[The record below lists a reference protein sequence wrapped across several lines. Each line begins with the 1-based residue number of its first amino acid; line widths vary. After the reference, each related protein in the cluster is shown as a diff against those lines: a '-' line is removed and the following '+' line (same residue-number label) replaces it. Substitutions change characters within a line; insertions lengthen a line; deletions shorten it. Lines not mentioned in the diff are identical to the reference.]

1 MRPLF
6 CFPKKKEWRSVMGNR
21 IRDAPSE
28 QEIRAAVLF
37 LLKKENRAAF
47 CFLSK
52 PIRR

>member
-1 MRPLF
+1 
-6 CFPKKKEWRSVMGNR
+6 MGNR

-37 LLKKENRAAF
+37 VKKGKQGCF
-47 CFLSK
+47 LFLSK